1 MKTWLGMLLLVASA
15 RAQSDAIPGLG
26 RQPAAP
32 PAAGRGR
39 GAATAPAAAGGVSVG
54 SPKDL
59 RYPPLRA
66 IQAPDFAVFTLPN
79 GIKLYLREDHDL
91 PVVGGVALVRTGT
104 LLDPPQRT
112 GLAQLAGIALRTGG
126 TSLKTGDQIDTLL
139 DNLASTVESSIG
151 DSYGTFSFGGLK
163 ENAPATLQLFKEI
176 LTQPGFRPDKIEIAK
191 TQLRVAVSHR
201 NDSAGA
207 IADREFA
214 RLVYGKDS
222 PYGRQVEY
230 ATLNRVSRGDLRAF
244 HQRYFFPAN
253 VMLGV
258 WGDFNSAEMKASL
271 EKLFADWT
279 VRQEPAPQ
287 FEKVKNAPSPGVFL
301 AEKKDAAQTFFTIG
315 HLGGQRDDKDYAAL
329 EILAGILGGAR
340 SRIAARLRTTLD
352 MTAAWN
358 ADYAQTG
365 LFEVSGS
372 VNSLF
377 TVETINAIREEIE
390 RLRTAEVADD
400 EWRKAREAAVDRLV
414 FADQTRA
421 RLFAHQMILDYWGYP
436 KDYLQRYQNALQSVT
451 RADLLRVAKQYLNPA
466 SLTMV
471 VAANPTM
478 FGEPLEK
485 LGPVTR
491 LDVAIPEAKPEA
503 VESSDASLAEGKRM
517 LLKAQAA
524 AGGAEKLAAVK
535 DYTVITEYAVDPAVA
550 GVGGS
555 KVVQTE
561 RWVAPSTLRQDATLP
576 AGRVTL
582 YTDGKLGW
590 LSNPQGWG
598 GLAGVQ
604 RARAFGDL
612 FRVYYRLLLSDR
624 LEGRTVNAID
634 DSTVQIGDPTGQV
647 ASLEFDAVTHLA
659 KRLSW
664 DAPQD
669 GGASLYHEEVYDDFR
684 DAGGIEVPFKITVNE
699 GGRKFADVVVK
710 DYKINTGL
718 NPLELARRTP

>member
-1 MKTWLGMLLLVASA
+1 MKIWLGMLLLAVSA
-15 RAQSDAIPGLG
+15 GAQSDAIPGLG
-26 RQPAAP
+26 PTPAAP
-32 PAAGRGR
+32 HPAGRGR
-39 GAATAPAAAGGVSVG
+39 GAATAPGAGGGVG

-59 RYPPLRA
+59 KYPPLRA
-66 IQAPDFAVFTLPN
+66 IQAPDSAVFTLPN
-79 GIKLYLREDHDL
+79 GMKLYLHEDHDL
-91 PVVGGVALVRTGT
+91 PVVGGMALVRTGG

-112 GLAQLAGIALRTGG
+112 GLAQVAGIAMRSGG
-126 TSLKTGDQIDTLL
+126 TSLKTGEQIDTLL
-139 DNLASTVESSIG
+139 DNSASTIESSIG
-151 DSYGTFSFGGLK
+151 DSYGTVSFNGLK

-207 IADREFA
+207 IARREFV

-230 ATLNRVSRGDLRAF
+230 ATLNRVSRGDVRAF

-258 WGDFNSAEMKASL
+258 YGDFNSAEMKAAV

-279 VRQEPAPQ
+279 VRQEPAPE

-301 AEKKDAAQTFFTIG
+301 AEKKDATQTFFTMG

-329 EILAGILGGAR
+329 EILAGVLGGAR
-340 SRIAARLRTTLD
+340 SRIAERVRTTLD
-352 MTAAWN
+352 MTADWN
-358 ADYAQTG
+358 ADYAHAG

-377 TVETINAIREEIE
+377 TVETIKAIEEEIE
-390 RLRTAEVADD
+390 RLRTAEAAED

-414 FADQTRA
+414 FADETRA
-421 RLFAHQMILDYWGYP
+421 RLFAHQMMLDYRGYP
-436 KDYLQRYQNALQSVT
+436 KDYLQRYQNALESVT

-466 SLTMV
+466 SLTVV

-478 FGEPLEK
+478 FGGALEK

-491 LDVAIPEAKPEA
+491 LDVAIPEGKLEA
-503 VESSDASLAEGKRM
+503 AESSDASLAEGKHV
-517 LLKAQAA
+517 LLLAQAA

-535 DYTVITEYAVDPAVA
+535 DHTVLTEYAIDPAAA
-550 GVGGS
+550 GAGGS

-561 RWVAPSTLRQDATLP
+561 RWVAPSTLRQDATVAL
-576 AGRVTL
+576 GRVSI
-582 YTDGKLGW
+582 YTDGKVGW
-590 LSNPQGWG
+590 LSNPQGSG
-598 GLAGVQ
+598 GLTGAQ
-604 RARAFGDL
+604 RTRVLGDL
-612 FRVYYRLLLSDR
+612 FHVYYRLLLSDR

-634 DSTVQIGDPTGQV
+634 DSTVQIADTTGQV
-647 ASLEFDAVTHLA
+647 ANLEFDAVTHLA

-664 DAPQD
+664 DVRQD
-669 GGASLYHEEVYDDFR
+669 GGASIYHEEVYDDFR
-684 DAGGIEVPFKITVNE
+684 DAGGIKVPYKITVNE

-710 DYKINTGL
+710 EYKINTGL